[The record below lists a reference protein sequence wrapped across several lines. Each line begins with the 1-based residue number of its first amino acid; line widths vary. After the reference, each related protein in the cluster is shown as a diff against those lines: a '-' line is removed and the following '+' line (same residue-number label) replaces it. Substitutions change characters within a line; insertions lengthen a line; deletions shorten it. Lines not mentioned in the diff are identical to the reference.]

1 MPCFHKLQIKSL
13 LFQRMHG
20 LRYDCTTLP
29 PVQSKFPEN
38 VAKKPSANISRA
50 SCSNISQ
57 WGRAHYKENILI
69 KASLPFNLRLCH
81 VRYVLIIQASVE
93 SSPKMIQLNIQIKIQ
108 FLVVIQRAGQ
118 NLCACQRN
126 LQSYQ

>member
-1 MPCFHKLQIKSL
+1 MLEHISMGQSTLQGKYSDKGEPP
-13 LFQRMHG
+13 FQ
-20 LRYDCTTLP
+20 
-29 PVQSKFPEN
+29 
-38 VAKKPSANISRA
+38 PSS
-50 SCSNISQ
+50 
-57 WGRAHYKENILI
+57 
-69 KASLPFNLRLCH
+69 CH
-81 VRYVLIIQASVE
+81 VQYVLIIQASVE